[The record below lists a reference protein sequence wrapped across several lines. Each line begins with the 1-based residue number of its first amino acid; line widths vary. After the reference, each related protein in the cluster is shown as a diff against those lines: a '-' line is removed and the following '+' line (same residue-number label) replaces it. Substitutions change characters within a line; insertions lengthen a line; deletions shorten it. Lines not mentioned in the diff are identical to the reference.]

1 MAIQHRLVEYYDG
14 DTLLEGYLA
23 FDDAIQGQR
32 PCVIIGHT
40 WAGRSDFE
48 CERANKLAEYGY
60 VTFALDM
67 YGKGQGGADPKQN
80 AALMQ
85 PFLDERSS
93 LQLRMAAALSI
104 ASEQPETDRKK
115 IASMGYCFGGL
126 CSLDLART
134 NTDILAAISFHG
146 LFNPPGNTEGNAITA
161 KILCLHGNDDPM
173 VPTDSVIALQQE
185 LSNVGADWQIHAYGN
200 TTHAFSKPSANSPEM
215 GMMYSAV
222 ADKRSWAA
230 LINFLEEVFE

>member
-1 MAIQHRLVEYYDG
+1 MAIQHRLIEYRDG

-23 FDDAIQGQR
+23 YDDAVQGPR

-48 CERANKLAEYGY
+48 NQRAEKLAGYGY

-67 YGKGQGGADPKQN
+67 YGKGKGGDDPTEN

-85 PFLDERSS
+85 PFLDDRSV
-93 LQLRMAAALSI
+93 LQQRMEAALAA
-104 ASEQPETDRKK
+104 ASEQPETDTSK

-146 LFNPPGNTEGNAITA
+146 LFNPPGNTEGNKITA
-161 KILCLHGNDDPM
+161 KVLCLHGNDDPM
-173 VPTDSVIALQQE
+173 VPTDSVIALQEE
-185 LSNVGADWQIHAYGN
+185 LSEAGADWQIHAYGN
-200 TTHAFSKPSANSPEM
+200 TSHAFSKPSANSPEM
-215 GMMYSAV
+215 GMMYSAT
-222 ADKRSWAA
+222 ADRRSWTS
-230 LINFLEEVFE
+230 LINFLEEAFE

>member
-1 MAIQHRLVEYYDG
+1 MAIQHRLVEYKDG

-23 FDDAIQGQR
+23 YDDAISGPR

-48 CERANKLAEYGY
+48 CERAEKLAGYGY

-67 YGKGQGGADPKQN
+67 YGKGKGGDDPEEN

-85 PFLDERSS
+85 PFMDDRTV
-93 LQLRMAAALSI
+93 LQQRMAAALAI
-104 ASEQPETDRKK
+104 ASQQPETDTSKM
-115 IASMGYCFGGL
+115 ASMGYCFGGL

-134 NTDILAAISFHG
+134 NNEILAAISFHG
-146 LFNPPGNTEGNAITA
+146 LFNAPGNTEGNKITA
-161 KILCLHGNDDPM
+161 RVLCLHGNDDPM
-173 VPTDSVIALQQE
+173 VPTDSVIALQEE
-185 LSNVGADWQIHAYGN
+185 LSKAGADWQIHAYGN
-200 TTHAFSKPSANSPEM
+200 TAHAFTKPSAASPEM
-215 GMMYSAV
+215 GMVYSPT
-222 ADKRSWAA
+222 ADRRSWAS